1 MDANGHIEK
10 IVTPTLDGMGYEL
23 VRVRMT
29 GGDRQILQI
38 MAERTDGA
46 AMTVEDCALISTA
59 VSAVLDVEDPIQ
71 SAYSLEVSSP
81 GIDRPLTRPRDFE
94 RFAGFEAKVD
104 MYEMTGGRKRFRGRI
119 LGLTDDRLRLATK
132 EGEVEL
138 PVGGIQRAKLLMTDE
153 LLAAAA
159 QR

>member
-1 MDANGHIEK
+1 MDASGHIEK

-46 AMTVEDCALISTA
+46 AMTVEDCALISNA

-94 RFAGFEAKVD
+94 RFAGFEVKVE

-119 LGLTDDRLRLATK
+119 LGLTEDRLRLATN

-138 PVGGIQRAKLLMTDE
+138 PVAGILRAKLLMTDE
-153 LLAAAA
+153 LLAAVA
-159 QR
+159 QG